1 MLPRWLGP
9 DMKISASAN
18 ASTAA
23 ASRPANTI
31 FDGAASARMVRT
43 VTGCHPAAANERRGG
58 EQRRVERDAVVGE
71 TLGERRANA
80 GALEMPEELAVLV
93 DAHAEVERV
102 DVLEDDDVALHAHD
116 LAHLGDATRAV
127 AQPGEVHDEVERR
140 RHLLPDDAHRQVHAG
155 HERHGLDTGE
165 RVAR

>member
-31 FDGAASARMVRT
+31 FDGAATARRVRT
-43 VTGCHPAAANERRGG
+43 VTGHHPAGRSRRGG

-71 TLGERRANA
+71 TLGERRPDA
-80 GALEMPEELAVLV
+80 GALEVPAELAVFV
-93 DAHAEVERV
+93 DAHGEVERV
-102 DVLEDDDVALHAHD
+102 DVLEDDDVAFHSHD
-116 LAHLGDATRAV
+116 LADLGDATRAV
-127 AQPGEVHDEVERR
+127 AQPREVHDHVERR